1 MTVRISIRGN
11 PFFHGFSFPSFRF
24 ILLSLKGMNEM
35 TQEVRGLMSEGNI
48 WKQLILFS
56 VPLVL
61 GNIFQQLYNA
71 VDSLIV
77 GNFVGKEALAAV
89 TSSSPIIN
97 LLISFF
103 MGLSVGA
110 GVVIARYFGARDE
123 TGLSDSI
130 HTSMCMIV
138 IAGIVMTFAGVLLTP
153 FILRWIGV
161 PDDVM
166 ADSILYLRIYFYGI
180 LGVMIYNMG
189 SGVLRA
195 LGDSR
200 TPLFFL
206 ILSSLINV
214 ALDYGFV
221 VWFHMGI
228 AGVAW
233 ATLIAQGISAVLIW
247 ALMMKGNALYRLR
260 FSQLKIHGHILGEV
274 VRVGLPSGIQNA
286 IVSFS
291 NLIVQSNIN
300 AFGSAAM
307 AGCGAYTKI
316 DGFAILPAMSYSMAI
331 TTFTGQNLGAGKPQR
346 VRQGMRACLILTVC
360 TSLLISALLFLFGDA
375 ALRIFSND
383 PQVLFYG
390 HTMLTL
396 LAPGY
401 FLLAISHAVSG
412 VLRGANRAASAMVII
427 IACWCGLRM
436 AWIMLTVPLFHSIET
451 VLLGWPLSWLV
462 STVIFILYYRRGSWL
477 QES

>member
-1 MTVRISIRGN
+1 
-11 PFFHGFSFPSFRF
+11 
-24 ILLSLKGMNEM
+24 M

-48 WKQLILFS
+48 WKQLTLFAI
-56 VPLVL
+56 PLVL

-71 VDSLIV
+71 VDSMIV

-123 TGLSDSI
+123 AGLSDSI

-138 IAGIVMTFAGVLLTP
+138 IAGIIMTFAGVLLTP
-153 FILRWIGV
+153 FILEWIGV

-166 ADSILYLRIYFYGI
+166 TDSVLYLRIYFYGI
-180 LGVMIYNMG
+180 LGVMVYNMG

-200 TPLFFL
+200 TPLLFL

-214 ALDYGFV
+214 VLDYGFV

-233 ATLIAQGISAVLIW
+233 ATLISQCISAALIW
-247 ALMMKGNALYRLR
+247 ALMMKQNGLR
-260 FSQLKIHGHILGEV
+260 FSRLKLHAHILGEV

-331 TTFTGQNLGAGKPQR
+331 TTFTGQNIGAGKHER
-346 VRQGMRACLILTVC
+346 VRQGLKACLVLTLI
-360 TSLLISALLFLFGDA
+360 TSFLISGLLFLFGDS

-383 PQVLFYG
+383 PQVIAYG
-390 HTMLTL
+390 HTMLML

-401 FLLAISHAVSG
+401 FLLAISHAISG

-427 IACWCGLRM
+427 IACWCGMRM
-436 AWIMLTVPLFHSIET
+436 AWIMVTVPLFHRIET

-462 STVIFILYYRRGSWL
+462 STIIFILYYRKSNWL
-477 QES
+477 PEAGR

>member
-1 MTVRISIRGN
+1 
-11 PFFHGFSFPSFRF
+11 
-24 ILLSLKGMNEM
+24 
-35 TQEVRGLMSEGNI
+35 
-48 WKQLILFS
+48 
-56 VPLVL
+56 
-61 GNIFQQLYNA
+61 
-71 VDSLIV
+71 
-77 GNFVGKEALAAV
+77 
-89 TSSSPIIN
+89 
-97 LLISFF
+97 
-103 MGLSVGA
+103 
-110 GVVIARYFGARDE
+110 
-123 TGLSDSI
+123 
-130 HTSMCMIV
+130 
-138 IAGIVMTFAGVLLTP
+138 
-153 FILRWIGV
+153 
-161 PDDVM
+161 
-166 ADSILYLRIYFYGI
+166 
-180 LGVMIYNMG
+180 MIYNMG

-233 ATLIAQGISAVLIW
+233 ATLIAQGISALLIW

-436 AWIMLTVPLFHSIET
+436 SWIMLTVPLFHSIET

>member
-1 MTVRISIRGN
+1 
-11 PFFHGFSFPSFRF
+11 
-24 ILLSLKGMNEM
+24 MNEM

-71 VDSLIV
+71 VDSMIV

-123 TGLSDSI
+123 TSLSDSI

-233 ATLIAQGISAVLIW
+233 ATLIAQGISALLIW

>member
-1 MTVRISIRGN
+1 
-11 PFFHGFSFPSFRF
+11 
-24 ILLSLKGMNEM
+24 
-35 TQEVRGLMSEGNI
+35 
-48 WKQLILFS
+48 
-56 VPLVL
+56 
-61 GNIFQQLYNA
+61 
-71 VDSLIV
+71 
-77 GNFVGKEALAAV
+77 
-89 TSSSPIIN
+89 
-97 LLISFF
+97 
-103 MGLSVGA
+103 
-110 GVVIARYFGARDE
+110 
-123 TGLSDSI
+123 
-130 HTSMCMIV
+130 
-138 IAGIVMTFAGVLLTP
+138 
-153 FILRWIGV
+153 
-161 PDDVM
+161 
-166 ADSILYLRIYFYGI
+166 
-180 LGVMIYNMG
+180 
-189 SGVLRA
+189 
-195 LGDSR
+195 
-200 TPLFFL
+200 
-206 ILSSLINV
+206 
-214 ALDYGFV
+214 
-221 VWFHMGI
+221 MGI